1 MVSIPIEIT
10 RNLEISSE
18 TSFVVQLIDGMIIYK
33 PINMKMN
40 SKSIAKSIGLKK
52 IETPVAAPNPS
63 EEDSNIKDEEGLL
76 TIMEEE
82 EEEMTLDDSDIDV
95 EGVEEI

>member
-10 RNLEISSE
+10 RKLEINSE

-40 SKSIAKSIGLKK
+40 SKSIAKSIGLEK
-52 IETPVAAPNPS
+52 IETPVAVPNPS
-63 EEDSNIKDEEGLL
+63 EEDSDIKDEEGLL
-76 TIMEEE
+76 TIIEEE
-82 EEEMTLDDSDIDV
+82 ETTLDDSDIDV